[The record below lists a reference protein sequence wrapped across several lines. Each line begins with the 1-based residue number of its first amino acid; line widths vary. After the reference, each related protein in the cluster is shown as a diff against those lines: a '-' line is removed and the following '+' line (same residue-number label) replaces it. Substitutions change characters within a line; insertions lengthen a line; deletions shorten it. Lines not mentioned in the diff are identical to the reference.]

1 MRIAVQMLRICAAPS
16 HFFAPDGDNSPVF
29 GASFPQF
36 AADCHCLTCTALYVG
51 FAVQMPL

>member
-36 AADCHCLTCTALYVG
+36 AADCHCLTCTALCVG